1 MILKK
6 TIKYTLI
13 YQLIFLIIFS
23 LSLKANEVKIVSK
36 IGEEIITNIDVENEY
51 NYLITLNKSLK
62 EINKDQVISFALN
75 SLTKEKIKKKELLK
89 YYELN
94 NKNPTVDAM
103 IEVIYTNL
111 GFNTNDQ
118 FKIYLRNNN
127 LKFDDIYKKIE
138 IEAVWNQM
146 IYQKFKD
153 KIFID
158 EEKLKEKI
166 SNTQKKVESL
176 LISEI
181 VVGLKSKNEIDE
193 KYKELIKNIKTF
205 GFKESVLKF
214 SISNSKNNSG
224 TIGWINKNNLSK
236 NIQDALN
243 EIKVGEITKPILV
256 SSGLLVLKLEDK
268 KLVENNSDLNEELEK
283 QIDFEMN
290 NQLNNFSTIYFNKI
304 QKKNFNE

>member
-1 MILKK
+1 MILEK
-6 TIKYTLI
+6 TIKYSFV
-13 YQLIFLIIFS
+13 YQLILLVIFS
-23 LSLKANEVKIVSK
+23 LSLKANEVKIISK
-36 IGEEIITNIDVENEY
+36 IGEEVITNIDVENEY

-62 EINKDQVISFALN
+62 EINKDQVITFALN
-75 SLTKEKIKKKELLK
+75 SLTKEKIKKNELLK

-103 IEVIYTNL
+103 IEGIYINL
-111 GFNTNDQ
+111 GFNTIDQ
-118 FKIYLRNNN
+118 FKIYLKDNN

-166 SNTQKKVESL
+166 SNNQKEIESL

-181 VVGLKSKNEIDE
+181 VLDLKSKNEIDK
-193 KYKELIKNIKTF
+193 KYKELIKNIEIF

-224 TIGWINKNNLSK
+224 KIGWINKNSLSK
-236 NIQDALN
+236 NIQEALN
-243 EIKVGEITKPILV
+243 EIKIGEITKPILI

-268 KLVENNSDLNEELEK
+268 KLVENNSNLNEELQK

-304 QKKNFNE
+304 QKKNFYE